1 MRERDAKDKDKK
13 KSIREKKGNKDQI
26 TFLTADM
33 SLDVGAQ
40 LTRKIVKRLANVN
53 RENR

>member
-1 MRERDAKDKDKK
+1 MRKRDAKDKEK
-13 KSIREKKGNKDQI
+13 KSTRAKGNKDQI
-26 TFLTADM
+26 SFDCRHQLRC
-33 SLDVGAQ
+33 GAQ

>member
-1 MRERDAKDKDKK
+1 MRERDAKDKEK
-13 KSIREKKGNKDQI
+13 KSVREQKGNKDQI